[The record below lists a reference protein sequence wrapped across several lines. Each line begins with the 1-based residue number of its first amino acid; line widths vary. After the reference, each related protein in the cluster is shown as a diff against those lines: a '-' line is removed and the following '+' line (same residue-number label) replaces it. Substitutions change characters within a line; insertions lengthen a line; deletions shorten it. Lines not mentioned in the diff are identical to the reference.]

1 MPLRSRK
8 KTSVYTFFMKKQYDV
23 PEVEVVVLSTSG
35 AILAASNENFPIV
48 PTPFSV
54 PGYDMSDL

>member
-1 MPLRSRK
+1 
-8 KTSVYTFFMKKQYDV
+8 MKKQYDV
-23 PEVEVVVLSTSG
+23 PEVEAVVLSTSG